1 MMYRIPKFCLPPLL
15 LVAGAMA
22 ADPAW
27 KSKTIQQWNA
37 EDAKQVLIN
46 SPWVKRARPALL
58 PQLTED
64 QRREGGQMGGG
75 KGVGMEGLG
84 GGGLLGPADNTKA
97 EVAKSRASKTGTL
110 VVRWESAFPVRAAEL
125 KAQELGAP
133 DWDGDFYAV
142 AVYDIPGLKAGSSDL
157 KRTAFL
163 KRDGKKDVKPA
174 RAEILQSASGLATV
188 VYLFPRSDEITREDL
203 QIRFTAQI
211 ERLYVELVF
220 NTGEMEFQGKL
231 QL

>member
-1 MMYRIPKFCLPPLL
+1 M
-15 LVAGAMA
+15 VSVVMA

-27 KSKTIQQWNA
+27 KNKPIQQWDA
-37 EDAKQVLIN
+37 DDAKQVLIN
-46 SPWVKRARPALL
+46 SPWVKRAIPALL

-75 KGVGMEGLG
+75 KGVGLDGVG
-84 GGGLLGPADNTKA
+84 GGGLFGPADNAKT
-97 EVAKSRASKTGTL
+97 EVVKSRTSKMGTL
-110 VVRWESAFPVRAAEL
+110 PVRWESAFPVRAAEL

-142 AVYDIPGLKAGSSDL
+142 AVYDVPGLKANSSDL
-157 KRTAFL
+157 KRVALL
-163 KRDGKKDVKPA
+163 KRDGKKDIKPA
-174 RAEILQSASGLATV
+174 RVDILQSASGLTKV
-188 VYLFPRSDEITREDL
+188 VYLFPRSDEITREDQ

>member
-1 MMYRIPKFCLPPLL
+1 MYRILKFCLPPF
-15 LVAGAMA
+15 LVAVVMA

-27 KSKTIQQWNA
+27 KSRTIQQWDA

-46 SPWVKRARPALL
+46 SPWVKRAIPALL

-75 KGVGMEGLG
+75 KGVGLDGLG
-84 GGGLLGPADNTKA
+84 GGGLFGRADNTKA
-97 EVAKSRASKTGTL
+97 EVAKSRASKMGTL
-110 VVRWESAFPVRAAEL
+110 AVRWESAFPVRAAEL

-133 DWDGDFYAV
+133 DWDGDFYAI
-142 AVYDIPGLKAGSSDL
+142 AVYDIPGLKANSAEL
-157 KRTAFL
+157 KRVALL
-163 KRDGKKDVKPA
+163 KRDGKKDIKPA
-174 RAEILQSASGLATV
+174 RVDILQSASGLATV
-188 VYLFPRSDEITREDL
+188 VYLFPRSDEIIADDK
-203 QIRFTAQI
+203 QIKFTAQI
-211 ERLYVELVF
+211 AQLYVEVVF